1 MDESRELGEKSVEQ
15 STKAGNDLS
24 LIVNHIKH
32 VSDMATQIATAAE
45 EQSVVAEDMNRN
57 VCGINNSA
65 LEVSESATYLA
76 QESETLA
83 ELSLNLNSKL
93 AIFKI

>member
-1 MDESRELGEKSVEQ
+1 
-15 STKAGNDLS
+15 
-24 LIVNHIKH
+24 
-32 VSDMATQIATAAE
+32 MATHIATAAE

-76 QESETLA
+76 QESESLA
-83 ELSLNLNSKL
+83 ELSLNLNNKL
-93 AIFKI
+93 AVFKL